1 MWIVSLR
8 GQTYSSRAH
17 SSWEVTL
24 AFQDTSSNT
33 DQNFSGF
40 APYTLVF
47 QLPQN
52 MQINP
57 AFFLSRP
64 WPGLLPCPDRKSV
77 YLSVVIHLSRSQQP
91 RKYPSTPLWLITSY
105 FNAPTPS
112 GLLPVGTDVT
122 NYTYLH
128 ICTYICVQGW
138 KILEDK
144 RRRLFQLCISYP
156 YSRY

>member
-1 MWIVSLR
+1 MWTKC
-8 GQTYSSRAH
+8 QTYSSRAH

-24 AFQDTSSNT
+24 AFQDTSSNM
-33 DQNFSGF
+33 DQNFSGL

-52 MQINP
+52 MQISP

-77 YLSVVIHLSRSQQP
+77 YLSVVIHRSRSQQP
-91 RKYPSTPLWLITSY
+91 RKYPSTRLWLTTSY

-112 GLLPVGTDVT
+112 GILPRGHWYNNLHLL
-122 NYTYLH
+122 TYMH
-128 ICTYICVQGW
+128 IYVCTG
-138 KILEDK
+138 LEN
-144 RRRLFQLCISYP
+144 SWG
-156 YSRY
+156 